1 MQLIVRDTQQ
11 GPFLSKV
18 IYQAQ
23 AENALTAEQLNQ
35 IKTKAVLMSLKFA
48 DKFYNKYKMHLLEQ
62 AAHDVIGIVS
72 LGLLALSEQ
81 DQQKALQLL
90 LAPEGLVKPFQKGW
104 SMLAAVSRK
113 SAGKASL
120 YVEVDEQLLAQVSS
134 PPQAE
139 DWPGWQAYQQARTE
153 HHRLHAMQLLR
164 QQFYQRQVFDEFE
177 HFSLEEVLAEVVL
190 YRALTG
196 GDKVKEDLKKRL
208 RQITLAEH
216 WFSEAYLIMQTE
228 AVLLE
233 LPKDNANAIR
243 QDLGQHFVPAL
254 LRTLQFCRD
263 YQQLQQ
269 TEASPEKLDAFEH
282 KHGLQSPLLGWPHY
296 LEL

>member
-1 MQLIVRDTQQ
+1 MQLIVRDNQQ

-23 AENALTAEQLNQ
+23 TEEAITAEQLNQ
-35 IKTKAVLMSLKFA
+35 IKCKAVLMSLKFA

-72 LGLLALSEQ
+72 LGLIALSEQ
-81 DQQKALQLL
+81 DQQKALALL

-104 SMLAAVSRK
+104 NMLSAVSRK
-113 SAGKASL
+113 PAGKASL
-120 YVEVDEQLLAQVSS
+120 YGDVDEQLLAQISS

-139 DWPGWQAYQQARTE
+139 DWPGWQAYQQALTE

-196 GDKVKEDLKKRL
+196 GDKVKQDLKKRL

-216 WFSEAYLIMQTE
+216 WLTETYLTLQTE
-228 AVLLE
+228 AVLSQ
-233 LPKDNANAIR
+233 LPGDNAAAIR
-243 QDLGQHFVPAL
+243 EDLGQHFIPAL
-254 LRTLQFCRD
+254 LRTLHFCRD

-269 TEASPEKLDAFEH
+269 TNASPEKLDAFEH

>member
-23 AENALTAEQLNQ
+23 AEDTLSAAQLSQ
-35 IKTKAVLMSLKFA
+35 IKCKAVLMSLKFA

-113 SAGKASL
+113 SAGKTSL
-120 YVEVDEQLLAQVSS
+120 YGEVDEQLLTQVSS

-139 DWPGWQAYQQARTE
+139 DWPGWQAYQQALTE